1 MYLKHID
8 AYGNELGLYRTIKE
22 AAAKIETSPR
32 LLSTLFKYKLP
43 LQDGSKLL
51 RAVDNNTNRQADL
64 KRMRLALAEYSN
76 VGTHYR
82 FLAKKYNLDQQQVR
96 RAVTRH
102 NKESRLHLAYSQ
114 WLISGGVVS
123 TIAEQHDVST
133 WSLSTRIKRGLQG

>member
-1 MYLKHID
+1 MYIKYID

-22 AAAKIETSPR
+22 AASKIETSPR

-43 LQDGSKLL
+43 LEDGSKLL
-51 RAVDNNTNRQADL
+51 RAVDNNVKRQADTQ
-64 KRMRLALAEYSN
+64 RMRLALAEYSN

-96 RAVTRH
+96 RAVARH

-114 WLISGGVVS
+114 WLASGGVVS